1 MEKELWEERG
11 CSILVVLLQPLLGKL
26 EIEMNYSFLPPSITD
41 FFLITLDSLQ
51 VTEISMWFYY

>member
-1 MEKELWEERG
+1 
-11 CSILVVLLQPLLGKL
+11 VLLQPLLGKL